1 MGLVFDAVSTS
12 GIAIFTTYG
21 SLLVSLVSTMLVM
34 ALIVNPVIVA
44 IIMRGNPYPLVFAAL
59 KECGTT
65 AFFTRSSVANIP
77 VNLSFCRRLGID
89 ENLYSVSIP
98 LGATV
103 NMCGAAVTITVM
115 TLATAYSMHLDVTF
129 PQMHL
134 VRIVSAI
141 GACGSSAV
149 AGGSL
154 LLISVSCSVINIP
167 YDVAM
172 ATVSVGFIIG
182 VIQDSVETAVNSSS
196 DAVFTGATEFAHY
209 KKSGRPIPDVFKLL
223 AESRHD

>member
-1 MGLVFDAVSTS
+1 MRNN
-12 GIAIFTTYG
+12 GI
-21 SLLVSLVSTMLVM
+21 L
-34 ALIVNPVIVA
+34 
-44 IIMRGNPYPLVFAAL
+44 YPH
-59 KECGTT
+59 
-65 AFFTRSSVANIP
+65 SVANIP

-103 NMCGAAVTITVM
+103 NMCGEAVTITVM

-129 PQMHL
+129 PQMLL
-134 VRIVSAI
+134 VCIVSAI

-154 LLISVSCSVINIP
+154 LLIPVSCSVINIP